1 MPHARQQIR
10 EQLASTLTG
19 LTSTGNRV
27 FDRPVFS
34 YAVLPALTIYAD
46 RDTVDEDLSS
56 KTRNWHNLQLRVEAR
71 AKAKEGV
78 EDLIDTICAE
88 IETAIYADI
97 TLNGKVVEVYLED
110 TGIEYSTEQEKPLA
124 LATLTFTAVYRIA
137 PGAPN
142 TLAN

>member
-34 YAVLPALTIYAD
+34 YAILPALTIYAD

-71 AKAKEGV
+71 AKAKAGV
-78 EDLIDTICAE
+78 EDVIDTICAE
-88 IETAIYADI
+88 IETVISADT
-97 TLNGKVVEVYLED
+97 TLNGKVLDVYLED
-110 TGIEYSTEQEKPLA
+110 TQIEYSAEQDKPNA
-124 LATLTFTAVYRIA
+124 LATLTLKAAYRIE

-142 TLAN
+142 TIAN

>member
-10 EQLASTLTG
+10 EQLVTTLTG
-19 LTSTGNRV
+19 LNSTGSRV
-27 FDRPVFS
+27 FDRPIFA
-34 YAVLPALTIYAD
+34 YDVLPALTIYAD
-46 RDTVDEDLSS
+46 RDTVDDDLSS

-71 AKAKEGV
+71 AKAKAGV
-78 EDLIDTICAE
+78 EDVIDTICAE
-88 IETAIYADI
+88 IETAISADT